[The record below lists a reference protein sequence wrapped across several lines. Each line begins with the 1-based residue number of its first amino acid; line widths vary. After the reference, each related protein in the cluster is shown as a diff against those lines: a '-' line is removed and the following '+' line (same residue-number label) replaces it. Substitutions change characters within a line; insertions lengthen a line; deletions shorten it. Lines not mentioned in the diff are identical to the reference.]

1 MKKKFELPKFSK
13 EIIILLVILLC
24 ALFLRTY
31 KSIEGYG
38 YGHDADLYSWI
49 VKDIVVDGHIRLI
62 GQETSTSGIYI
73 GPLYYYM
80 LIPFYLLTNMDP
92 IGVIGFAAALGL
104 LTVFSYYWVFKK
116 LFDPTTGLIA
126 AFVQTFLEIRIGYD
140 RWIVPTILVNIWAI
154 WYLFVV
160 FNLSRGN
167 FSVFFILG
175 ILVRLIWHINLA
187 LVPILLLVPV
197 AIFFSKKLPSVK
209 NVILGFAG
217 FIIPSVP
224 LILFEIKH
232 GFTQT
237 SAFINSFL
245 LKQENVY
252 GASKFDDVIK
262 QAFGNNLL
270 IPVIILLSGIF
281 LVTRKKLSAKN
292 LILLYLW
299 VISIVAFF
307 TFSSKLISEYY
318 FENIK
323 TVLLCLGILALSFLF
338 KLNYKT
344 KIIAILI
351 MIFISYMGI
360 KFVFS
365 LTGSTDGYLERK
377 AAVEYIYQDAKS
389 HNYPCIAISYITW
402 PGYGLVYRYF
412 FLL

>member
-1 MKKKFELPKFSK
+1 MESKYSDWFIILMKKKFELPKFSK

-116 LFDPTTGLIA
+116 LFVPTTGLIA

-140 RWIVPTILVNIWAI
+140 RWIVPKILVNIWAI

-175 ILVRLIWHINLA
+175 ILVGLIWHINLA

-232 GFTQT
+232 GFTPT
-237 SAFINSFL
+237 SAFINSSL

-323 TVLLCLGILALSFLF
+323 TVLL
-338 KLNYKT
+338 
-344 KIIAILI
+344 
-351 MIFISYMGI
+351 
-360 KFVFS
+360 
-365 LTGSTDGYLERK
+365 
-377 AAVEYIYQDAKS
+377 
-389 HNYPCIAISYITW
+389 
-402 PGYGLVYRYF
+402 
-412 FLL
+412 